1 MFWKNL
7 SVLVFVLGLVCAGSG
22 CSCRPAP
29 PKAPDLNP
37 AAMGAAALAE
47 YDANA
52 DGVLDAKELE
62 KCPPLKLAL
71 KRFDAN
77 GDGKISADEIAARVR
92 SWMNSGTTIVTGG
105 THVTLDGKALAGATV
120 TFEPEKFL
128 GPAFKTCTGK
138 TDEFGNASVSGQ
150 DAQFPG
156 LYLGLYRVK
165 ISKVVDGK
173 ETLPAKYNT
182 ATVLAHEAATD
193 IAGVGAID
201 FKLKSQ

>member
-1 MFWKNL
+1 MFRKNL
-7 SVLVFVLGLVCAGSG
+7 HVLGFVLCLIWAGSS
-22 CSCRPAP
+22 CSRGPAS
-29 PKAPDLNP
+29 PKAPKLYP
-37 AAMGAAALAE
+37 ASMGEAALAE

-92 SWMNSGTTIVTGG
+92 SWMDSGTTIVTGG
-105 THVTLDGKALAGATV
+105 THVMLDGKALAGATV

-165 ISKVVDGK
+165 ISKVVDGT
-173 ETLPAKYNT
+173 ETLPAQYNT

-201 FKLKSQ
+201 FKLKSR